1 MVDSAKVRGGIHRC
15 YAAAPA
21 TTRVAVYCRKSVAD
35 REQEFG
41 SIDAQREAVEA
52 YILSQR
58 GEGWKALPERYDD
71 DGFTG
76 ANTERPAFQRL
87 LADVE
92 AGNIDV
98 VAVYKIDRLSRSL
111 ADFTRLVEA
120 FEKHGVTFVSVT
132 QQFNSTN
139 SMGRLTLNILMSFA
153 EFERETIA
161 ERTRDKMLA
170 SRRRGMWTGGRP
182 MLGYDIVDKKLVI
195 NAEEAERVRG
205 IFALYLEQRGTIA
218 VVEELRARGW
228 TTKSWTNQRGELVE
242 GRPMTKTTLRTLLA
256 HPIYVGRVRAGDRV
270 EDGQHEAI
278 LDEATWASTQK
289 VLESNRGRRGTSRA
303 HHGNPTLLGG
313 IVRCGACSAG
323 MTRSQTTKGNRRY
336 AYYVCQTALKEGAKA
351 CPESRVAVG
360 DLEAFVVKHIW
371 AIGHDP
377 EVLAAT
383 ISAAEENREAQR
395 PAIEAELRRVSREAR
410 QVERDRKNV
419 VDAIASGTGEA
430 SSVLIERLTDLD
442 ASLASLTQRGD
453 QARAELAALK
463 EDALDPA
470 AIAAALEDLEPLW
483 EELFLSERVRLI
495 ALLLE
500 RVEYHGARGEVALK
514 FRPGAPRGVMRP

>member
-1 MVDSAKVRGGIHRC
+1 MVDSAKVRRAIHRSHISV
-15 YAAAPA
+15 PA
-21 TTRVAVYCRKSVAD
+21 NTRVAVYCRKSVAD

-52 YILSQR
+52 YVMSQR

-76 ANTERPAFQRL
+76 ANTERPAFKRL
-87 LADVE
+87 LVDVE
-92 AGNIDV
+92 DGNIDV

-195 NAEEAERVRG
+195 NADEAERVRD
-205 IFALYLEQRGTIA
+205 IFALYLELRGTIA

-228 TTKSWTNQRGELVE
+228 TTKSWINQRGDHVK
-242 GRPMTKTTLRTLLA
+242 GRPFTKITLRTLLT

-270 EDGQHEAI
+270 EEGQHEAI
-278 LDEATWASTQK
+278 VDEAQWTSTQR
-289 VLESNRGRRGTSRA
+289 VLEENRGGRGSSRSRQ
-303 HHGNPTLLGG
+303 GNPTLLGG
-313 IVRCGACSAG
+313 LVRCGGCSAG
-323 MTRSQTTKGNRRY
+323 MTRSHTVKGNKRY

-351 CPESRVAVG
+351 CPRSRVAVG
-360 DLEAFVVKHIW
+360 DLEAFVVTQIW
-371 AIGHDP
+371 TIGRDP
-377 EVLAAT
+377 DVLAAT
-383 ISAAEENREAQR
+383 ISAAEETREAQR
-395 PAIEAELRRVSREAR
+395 PGLEGELRRANREAR
-410 QVERDRKNV
+410 KVERERKNV

-430 SSVLIERLTDLD
+430 SSVLLERLTDLD
-442 ASLASLTQRGD
+442 ASMTSLTRRED
-453 QARAELAALK
+453 QARAELTML
-463 EDALDPA
+463 EHDALDPE
-470 AIAAALEDLEPLW
+470 AIAAALQDLESLW
-483 EELFLSERVRLI
+483 EELFLGERSRLI
-495 ALLLE
+495 ALLFE
-500 RVEYHGARGEVALK
+500 RVEYDGARGEVALK
-514 FRPGAPRGVMRP
+514 FRPGAPHGVVRP